1 MSYEERLEIV
11 EWSLIKHCKDC
22 IIKNHEQMFD
32 MWLECEA
39 DMAFGYGYQNKFKE
53 QFEKYMNPEINSQ
66 LFFAGTNLLYAI
78 RAFISFK
85 QDYELDELLDFTE
98 KFIEQQIGEFDN
110 WCEDISSAIYEE
122 TSEYERENNK
132 A

>member
-1 MSYEERLEIV
+1 
-11 EWSLIKHCKDC
+11 
-22 IIKNHEQMFD
+22 MFN
-32 MWLECEA
+32 MWLIHNA
-39 DMAFGYGYQNKFKE
+39 DMVFGDGYRNKFKE
-53 QFEKYMNPEINSQ
+53 QFEKYMNPEINNQ

-85 QDYELDELLDFTE
+85 EDYELDELLDFTE
-98 KFIEQQIGEFDN
+98 KFIEEQIGEFDN
-110 WCEDISSAIYEE
+110 WCEDISSAMYEE

>member
-39 DMAFGYGYQNKFKE
+39 DMAFGYGYQ
-53 QFEKYMNPEINSQ
+53 YMNHEINSQ

-85 QDYELDELLDFTE
+85 EDYELDELLNFTE
-98 KFIEQQIGEFDN
+98 KFIEQQLGAFDN
-110 WCEDISSAIYEE
+110 WCEDISSAMYEE